1 VRVWRLLCVLC
12 LLLPACE
19 SRGVGTLD
27 LDRIRVTTDA
37 RLRTDTVGERGAR
50 ATFVLVDA
58 ENTASDGASVTL
70 AGELFDAGGAR
81 VGELRAQSMWMPAGA
96 SRTFALVAHE
106 GELPTATAARVH
118 VRGALVPPAP
128 PPAHVDD
135 RRELVDD
142 GKVVVQGVLHNDA
155 ERGGSIIVIASFH
168 DDGGRPMTRPFS
180 VVFVPPHDQRPMQF
194 VGPPGSKHGD
204 MYVGD
209 MTY

>member
-1 VRVWRLLCVLC
+1 MWRICVL
-12 LLLPACE
+12 LLVACE
-19 SRGVGTLD
+19 ARGVRTLD

-37 RLRTDTVGERGAR
+37 RLRTDTVGERGGR

-58 ENTASDGASVTL
+58 ENTSSESASVTL

-81 VGELRAQSMWMPAGA
+81 LGDLRAASMWIPGGA
-96 SRTFALVAHE
+96 SRTFALVAHD
-106 GELPTATAARVH
+106 GEFPTATAARVH
-118 VRGALVPPAP
+118 VRGALVPAQP

-135 RRELVDD
+135 RREVAD
-142 GKVVVQGVLHNDA
+142 GDKIVVQGVLHNDA
-155 ERGGSIIVIASFH
+155 ERGGTIIVIGSFH

-180 VVFVPPHDQRPMQF
+180 VVFVPPHEQRAMQF

-204 MYVGD
+204 IYVGD

>member
-1 VRVWRLLCVLC
+1 VCGVWRVLC
-12 LLLPACE
+12 LVLVVACE
-19 SRGVGTLD
+19 VRGVRTLD

-58 ENTASDGASVTL
+58 ENTSNEGASVTL
-70 AGELFDAGGAR
+70 AGELFDVGGAQL
-81 VGELRAQSMWMPAGA
+81 GELRAQSMWIPGGE

-118 VRGALVPPAP
+118 VRGALVPAAP

-135 RRELVDD
+135 RHELVDD

-155 ERGGSIIVIASFH
+155 DRGGSIIVIGSFH

-180 VVFVPPHDQRPMQF
+180 VVFVPPHEQRAMQF

-204 MYVGD
+204 IYVGD